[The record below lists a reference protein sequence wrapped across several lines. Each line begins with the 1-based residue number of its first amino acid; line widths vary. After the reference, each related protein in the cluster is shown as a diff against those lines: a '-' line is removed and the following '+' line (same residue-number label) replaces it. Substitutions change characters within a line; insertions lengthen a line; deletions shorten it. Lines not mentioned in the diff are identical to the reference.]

1 MMKKLKDTLFAFAV
15 GTFAMSSLVIS
26 ASDQEPKMV
35 MIQVN
40 KSNDENAVVDLEID
54 GNVEAFD
61 LPELQVGESKSI
73 TTQSGNNV
81 LVTKTEEG
89 LTVDVDGKT
98 IKLPSFSGNLGARIH
113 GSSAI
118 HQIHKD
124 TVQISGVKLDET
136 QKQIIKDAFKA
147 AGIEKEL
154 SFNEHSIQ
162 LVNVTDGFQF
172 VTGDKEFEW
181 HSNGDSNIEVIVEGD
196 GSENVEKIIKKH
208 IKVKKKE
215 D

>member
-1 MMKKLKDTLFAFAV
+1 MMKKIKDTLFAFAV
-15 GTFAMSSLVIS
+15 GTFAMSSMVIS
-26 ASDQEPKMV
+26 ASDHEPKMV

-40 KSNDENAVVDLEID
+40 KTNDEKALVDLEVD
-54 GNVEAFD
+54 GIAEAFKLPD
-61 LPELQVGESKSI
+61 LEVGESQTI

-81 LVTKTEEG
+81 LVTRTEEG
-89 LTVDVDGKT
+89 LTVELDGQEV
-98 IKLPSFSGNLGARIH
+98 KLPTFDGSLGARIH

-124 TVQISGVKLDET
+124 NVQISGVKLDDN

-147 AGIEKEL
+147 AGIEKEV

-162 LVNVTDGFQF
+162 MFNVKDGYQF
-172 VTGDKEFEW
+172 ITGDKEIEW
-181 HSNGDSNIEVIVEGD
+181 HSDGNANIEVIVDGD
-196 GSENVEKIIKKH
+196 EDAQRIIKKH
-208 IKVKKKE
+208 IKIKKKE